1 MIAGLGYGSGAERVM
16 QEGLSLIPGTTK
28 TSHDN
33 YYLQLIIEQKVKQ
46 DDRQMVVVKVERHD
60 NCLGKTVMKNTSY

>member
-33 YYLQLIIEQKVKQ
+33 YYLQLIIEQKVK
-46 DDRQMVVVKVERHD
+46 
-60 NCLGKTVMKNTSY
+60 